1 MPLKLKF
8 KPVFISL
15 VFLGLA
21 SFAWCETA
29 SFIGQ
34 VSVDD
39 INVRVD
45 STVTSAIVCSLPKAS
60 LVEVV
65 SEAYDWYKIRLPK
78 RAPSYVRKDLVECI
92 NTDQITGKCVSAKV
106 IKDRINVRLSPN
118 ESGWIVGKINNLTVL
133 NIVSETKDW
142 YKIQPVHQSFG
153 WVNKKFINKNLAH
166 LVKKAEPLAGEKEI
180 KQEVKA
186 GKQLILEGVI
196 SPYGVVLWRKA
207 THKLI
212 TSDNKLYFLKGNR
225 KSLNSLNYHRVKVTG
240 KLITPQE
247 SNHPIIEVDIIE
259 LLN

>member
-1 MPLKLKF
+1 MLLKLKF
-8 KPVFISL
+8 KPAFIFL
-15 VFLGLA
+15 VILSVA

-29 SFIGQ
+29 SFTGQ
-34 VSVDD
+34 VSADD

-45 STVTSAIVCSLPKAS
+45 STVTSAVVCSLPKAS

-78 RAPSYVRKDLVECI
+78 GAPSYVRKDLVECL
-92 NTDQITGKCVSAKV
+92 NSDQVTGKCVSAKV

-118 ESGWIVGKINNLTVL
+118 ESGWIIGKVNNLTVL
-133 NIVSETKDW
+133 NIVSETRDW

-153 WVNKKFINKNLAH
+153 WVNKKFVSKELTP
-166 LVKKAEPLAGEKEI
+166 LLKKAGPVAAEKEI
-180 KQEVKA
+180 KQEAKA
-186 GKQLILEGVI
+186 EGQLILEGVI

-207 THKLI
+207 THKLV
-212 TSDNKLYFLKGNR
+212 TLDNKLYFLKGER
-225 KSLNSLNYHRVKVTG
+225 KSLNSLNYHKVKVTG

-247 SNHPIIEVDIIE
+247 SNHPIIEVDAIE